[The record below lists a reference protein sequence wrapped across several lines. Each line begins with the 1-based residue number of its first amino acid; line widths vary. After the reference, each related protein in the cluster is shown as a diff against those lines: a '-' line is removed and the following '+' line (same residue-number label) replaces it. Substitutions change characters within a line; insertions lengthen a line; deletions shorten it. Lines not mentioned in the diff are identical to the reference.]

1 MRKLCI
7 VLCLSWLSILVKAQE
22 KVSYTPYFQLGGMY
36 YKSEQITIAGAGP
49 GIGLSIGIDKHLLVK
64 SDINIFWINGNA
76 GSFRVALG
84 YKKNGIWAPA
94 GYVGISSLFGDRTE
108 LLLEDGSRPVSP
120 VFAVGIQVS
129 PLRFEAKK
137 GFVSVLAMGYGIGN
151 YKGKNL
157 EISLLS
163 VGIKL

>member
-7 VLCLSWLSILVKAQE
+7 VLCLSLLSILVKAQG

-36 YKSEQITIAGAGP
+36 YKSEQITSAGAGP

-64 SDINIFWINGNA
+64 SDVNIFWVNGNA

-84 YKKNGIWAPA
+84 YKKNGVWAPA
-94 GYVGISSLFGDRTE
+94 GYVGVTSIFGDRTE
-108 LLLEDGSRPVSP
+108 ILLKDGSRPASP
-120 VFAVGIQVS
+120 VFALGLQLS
-129 PLRFEAKK
+129 PLRFEREK
-137 GFVSVLAMGYGIGN
+137 GFVSVLEMGYGIGN

-163 VGIKL
+163 VGVKF